1 MRLAG
6 TDYGDV
12 INEIMDQEM
21 DPLDEEHFRELLKQW
36 KEVEDSSKD
45 KLNELE
51 RLDTYNTEGEP

>member
-6 TDYGDV
+6 TDYGDG
-12 INEIMDQEM
+12 IDEIMDQEK

-36 KEVEDSSKD
+36 KEVKDSSKD

-51 RLDTYNTEGEP
+51 RLDTLI

>member
-1 MRLAG
+1 
-6 TDYGDV
+6 
-12 INEIMDQEM
+12 MDQEM

-51 RLDTYNTEGEP
+51 RLDTYDTEGEP